1 MDQEFE
7 RAGGVFVAD
16 LEDNRGS
23 VEHNELDH
31 AVGIVRADLLQNGG
45 RHVIRQLL
53 GQFFV
58 YAVVLNET
66 RGVLELF
73 LTATSGYEAL
83 EDDLFE
89 VFVGAVARKSQLADD
104 GNGLAVLLHLCYELA
119 DVLVLE
125 RERVYLEVAVA
136 NEEAVV
142 EELRRVEDLAD
153 LVIAGQLRGFRGS
166 LYKSLV
172 RSVVKALLGIDYAFY
187 ILLHGAY
194 VFRTRAQPHTDRIR
208 YLLKSPLLAL
218 IRVYAHEWLLR
229 AEYPHLG
236 LYR

>member
-16 LEDNRGS
+16 LEDNGCS

-31 AVGIVRADLLQNGG
+31 AIWIVGADLFENGG

-66 RGVLELF
+66 RRVLELF
-73 LTATSGYEAL
+73 LAATSGYEAL
-83 EDDLFE
+83 EHYLFE
-89 VFVGAVARKSQLADD
+89 VLVGAIARKSQLADD
-104 GNGLAVLLHLCYELA
+104 RNGLAVLLHLCYELA

-142 EELRRVEDLAD
+142 EELRRVENRAD
-153 LVIAGQLRGFRGS
+153 LVIAG
-166 LYKSLV
+166 
-172 RSVVKALLGIDYAFY
+172 
-187 ILLHGAY
+187 
-194 VFRTRAQPHTDRIR
+194 
-208 YLLKSPLLAL
+208 
-218 IRVYAHEWLLR
+218 
-229 AEYPHLG
+229 
-236 LYR
+236 